1 MKIID
6 LSYTI
11 DKNCMTCGT
20 PWHEKVKLAPLGTLA
35 TVGRNTHSITLGS
48 HTGTHMDAPLHF
60 LDKTAGIDQVDLD
73 KICGSCQV
81 VNMTH
86 KGTGDIVSLQD
97 VKPLAVTKRMLFRF
111 DWFRHWQTTQFYKD
125 FPFFSEDAARY
136 LVDGGMRVLAL
147 DTPSPDTGA
156 AIGKMDD
163 SPVHKILL
171 KSDVTIIEYLTNTDQ
186 LDLTKSHTIFPL
198 PLKLRDCDGAPSR
211 VIVLEE

>member
-1 MKIID
+1 MKLID

-60 LDKTAGIDQVDLD
+60 LDRTAGIDQVDLD